1 MVLSLTLAFSSDGCP
16 MLQQILRAPALKA
29 ILIQV
34 LAFPLMLLL
43 VYSLARAG
51 ATMSLPAVALLQGVL
66 AALITWR
73 AGLARWWCAIGLLFA
88 PALLGASLLDLPPAV
103 FLAAFVFLLSLYW
116 STFRTQVPFYPS
128 GPKVWQAVAGLI
140 ADRPGVRLVDIGSG
154 LGGLVLDLARRRPD
168 GQFSGIELAPL
179 PWLASCLRARLAGSR
194 ARFLRGDYEALD
206 FGRYDAVFAYLSPA
220 AMAALW
226 SKAEKEMLPGSMLL
240 SYEFRIAAREPD
252 KTIAATE
259 GGPLLYIWCF

>member
-1 MVLSLTLAFSSDGCP
+1 

-43 VYSLARAG
+43 VYALARLGVA
-51 ATMSLPAVALLQGVL
+51 MSLLAVAGVQGAL
-66 AALITWR
+66 AAIITWR

-88 PALLGASLLDLPPAV
+88 PALLGASQLDLPPAV
-103 FLAAFVFLLSLYW
+103 FLVAFVFLLSLYW

-128 GPKVWQAVAGLI
+128 GPKVWQAVAQLI
-140 ADRPGVRLVDIGSG
+140 AGRPGVRLVDIGSG

-168 GQFSGIELAPL
+168 GHFAGIELAPL
-179 PWLASCLRARLAGSR
+179 PWLVSRLRARAGGSR
-194 ARFLRGDYEALD
+194 ARFLRGDYAALD
-206 FGRYDAVFAYLSPA
+206 FSAYDVVFAYLSPA
-220 AMAALW
+220 VMSALW
-226 SKAEKEMLPGSMLL
+226 IKAEAEMLPGSMLL
-240 SYEFRIAAREPD
+240 SYEFKIAAREPD

-259 GGPLLYIWCF
+259 SGPLLYIWCF